1 VIVTT
6 TIRECNLI
14 KPAGQK
20 NISMGVAMVL
30 QQTKGFIMAKQRQ
43 QHSLVA
49 AITACANALEIES
62 IPNPTD
68 AQLRQIHDAKVKA
81 AGIIKTSNFI
91 TAGAHGDDAIETA
104 HQVDAV
110 FEQAG
115 IDRSLSRQVST
126 LFSSD
131 VTGLWQV
138 LK

>member
-1 VIVTT
+1 
-6 TIRECNLI
+6 
-14 KPAGQK
+14 
-20 NISMGVAMVL
+20 MVL

-115 IDRSLSRQVST
+115 IDPVQFRRDGALAGAE
-126 LFSSD
+126 
-131 VTGLWQV
+131 VTVQAV
-138 LK
+138 LEAGEQAELAAGEQD